1 MYPHHMLYK
10 RPREAVNKLELAIRR
25 DRNRIDT
32 RKKLIT
38 AYELM
43 AMKDMVLAQE
53 KALLLLEEDKKR
65 QQASGTLST
74 LLSI

>member
-1 MYPHHMLYK
+1 MLYK